1 MHFFSG
7 TKTILPGETP
17 EEATEHFEGLSS
29 KKLKCLGSFKL
40 ESDDSKNYTDKLTFL
55 EQRRDLSGK
64 YPKGSDPDENSGFL
78 VKGGKVVSK
87 PGDAVSIF
95 SAEESYPIDPATLQL
110 KQDLVK
116 WHFEVVKMCQKIGI
130 PDVCQTYKETR
141 LENILDGL
149 SGKDLT
155 CKLCKKQCYN
165 TQKLKEHIKGKHLKK
180 TDHYCEPC
188 KKYFSTSTALNVHN
202 DNKHNEEA
210 SKFGCSQ
217 CKKLFLT
224 KEQLDKHMN
233 VHRGKQYSC
242 QFCNQLFGHSQGLKE
257 HEEKTCKSR
266 PGYDP
271 KDTTG
276 WYTCR
281 ICSKKIKHHRS
292 YLRHLREKHNGAP
305 EFV

>member
-1 MHFFSG
+1 M
-7 TKTILPGETP
+7 
-17 EEATEHFEGLSS
+17 TEHFEGLST
-29 KKLKCLGSFKL
+29 KKLKCLGSFRL
-40 ESDDSKNYTDKLTFL
+40 AQDDPKNYTDKLTFL
-55 EQRRDLSGK
+55 DQRRDLTGS
-64 YPKGSDPDENSGFL
+64 YPKGSDPDENTGFL
-78 VKGGKVVSK
+78 VKGSKVITK
-87 PGDAVSIF
+87 PGDAVSTVP
-95 SAEESYPIDPATLQL
+95 SEYPIDPATLQL
-110 KQDLVK
+110 KQDLIK
-116 WHFEVVKMCQKIGI
+116 WHYEVVKLCQKIGI
-130 PDVCQTYKETR
+130 EDVCQTYKETR

-165 TQKLKEHIKGKHLKK
+165 TQKLKEHIKGRHLKK
-180 TDHYCEPC
+180 TEHFCKPC
-188 KKYFSTSTALNVHN
+188 KKYFSTSNALKVHN

-276 WYTCR
+276 WCTCR

-292 YLRHLREKHNGAP
+292 YLRHLREKHDDAP